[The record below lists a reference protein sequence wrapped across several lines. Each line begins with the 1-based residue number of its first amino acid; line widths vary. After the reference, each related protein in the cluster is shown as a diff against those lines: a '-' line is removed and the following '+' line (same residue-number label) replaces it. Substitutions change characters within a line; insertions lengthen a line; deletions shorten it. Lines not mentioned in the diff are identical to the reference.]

1 MAYVIQIV
9 RKIKLSVP
17 QLIHTYL
24 FTMLHT
30 ISIVNLKLNFD
41 KLTPIIFFNFYYR
54 VVHQYRLYSYL
65 KVYANHFKGV
75 QVMATFNLQCNSLS
89 QIHSSV
95 YFRLK
100 VYSMTGRAY
109 IGEMLIQIWLKSMKK

>member
-30 ISIVNLKLNFD
+30 ISIVNLTLKLNFD
-41 KLTPIIFFNFYYR
+41 GLTPTYNIFLTFTTEWYINTDCVSESLCKSFQGGPSYGNFQPA
-54 VVHQYRLYSYL
+54 V
-65 KVYANHFKGV
+65 
-75 QVMATFNLQCNSLS
+75 
-89 QIHSSV
+89 
-95 YFRLK
+95 
-100 VYSMTGRAY
+100 
-109 IGEMLIQIWLKSMKK
+109 

>member
-30 ISIVNLKLNFD
+30 ISIVNLTHAYNIFLTFTTEWYINIDCISESLCKSFQGGPSYGNFQ
-41 KLTPIIFFNFYYR
+41 PA
-54 VVHQYRLYSYL
+54 V
-65 KVYANHFKGV
+65 
-75 QVMATFNLQCNSLS
+75 
-89 QIHSSV
+89 
-95 YFRLK
+95 
-100 VYSMTGRAY
+100 
-109 IGEMLIQIWLKSMKK
+109 

>member
-30 ISIVNLKLNFD
+30 ISIVNLTLKLNFD
-41 KLTPIIFFNFYYR
+41 GLTPTIFFLTFTTEWYINIDCVSESFF
-54 VVHQYRLYSYL
+54 S
-65 KVYANHFKGV
+65 NTFKCL
-75 QVMATFNLQCNSLS
+75 LQAES
-89 QIHSSV
+89 
-95 YFRLK
+95 
-100 VYSMTGRAY
+100 SMTGRVY

>member
-30 ISIVNLKLNFD
+30 ISIVNLTLKLNLRLQYF
-41 KLTPIIFFNFYYR
+41 LNFYYR
-54 VVHQYRLYSYL
+54 VEHQYRLCICESFQGGPSYGNFQPA
-65 KVYANHFKGV
+65 VY
-75 QVMATFNLQCNSLS
+75 SLS
-89 QIHSSV
+89 QIHSS
-95 YFRLK
+95 LLQAES
-100 VYSMTGRAY
+100 SMTGRTY

>member
-1 MAYVIQIV
+1 MAYVI

-30 ISIVNLKLNFD
+30 ISIANLTLKLNFD
-41 KLTPIIFFNFYYR
+41 KLTPTILLLQSGTSIWI
-54 VVHQYRLYSYL
+54 VYL

-89 QIHSSV
+89 QVFTS
-95 YFRLK
+95 
-100 VYSMTGRAY
+100 G
-109 IGEMLIQIWLKSMKK
+109 

>member
-30 ISIVNLKLNFD
+30 ISIVNLTLKLNFD
-41 KLTPIIFFNFYYR
+41 KLMPTIFFLTLTTEWYINIDCISESLCKSF
-54 VVHQYRLYSYL
+54 Q
-65 KVYANHFKGV
+65 GV
-75 QVMATFNLQCNSLS
+75 QVMAIFNLQCNSLS

-95 YFRLK
+95 YYRLK
-100 VYSMTGRAY
+100 VV
-109 IGEMLIQIWLKSMKK
+109 

>member
-30 ISIVNLKLNFD
+30 ISIVNLTLKLNFD
-41 KLTPIIFFNFYYR
+41 KLTPTIFFLTFTTEWYINIDCVSESLCKSFQGGPSYGNFQPE
-54 VVHQYRLYSYL
+54 V
-65 KVYANHFKGV
+65 
-75 QVMATFNLQCNSLS
+75 
-89 QIHSSV
+89 
-95 YFRLK
+95 
-100 VYSMTGRAY
+100 
-109 IGEMLIQIWLKSMKK
+109 